1 MKKILS
7 IENLTLI
14 AIILSV
20 PFGIY
25 FKNLSI
31 NISLIGTIFLN
42 LLKLVI
48 VPLILS
54 SVLVSILGLNSL
66 TRIKEVGIKTLIYY
80 MSTTTIAVITGL
92 FIVNFFGF
100 ESNAEFSEK
109 EFSLDKEI
117 SLKDFILSLI
127 PSNPVESLAEGKVI
141 QIIIFSILIGMALLK
156 IAEDKRSVIFKF
168 FDGLNDGL
176 IVLTRWI
183 IYLTPLG
190 VFSIVSSLVAEKG
203 IDPILGLWKYAL
215 AVFTGL
221 LVHAIINL
229 GLIAYLVGR
238 FNPLDYFLKVREAI
252 IVAFSTASS
261 SATLPVSMEVAEEK
275 GEVKKKTA
283 GFVLPLGA
291 TINMDG
297 TALYEAVAVLFIASI
312 YGIELSLYQQ
322 IIVALTAT
330 LASIGAAGIPG
341 AGLVTMVM
349 VLNAVGLP
357 LEGIGVIL
365 AVDRFL
371 DMLRTSV
378 NVWGDLVGTK
388 VIDRFV
394 K

>member
-1 MKKILS
+1 MRKFLS

-14 AIILSV
+14 SIITAI
-20 PFGIY
+20 PFGI
-25 FKNLSI
+25 FAEDISKSLS
-31 NISLIGTIFLN
+31 LVGTIFLN
-42 LLKLVI
+42 LLKMVI

-54 SVLVSILGLNSL
+54 SVIVSILGLESIS
-66 TRIKEVGIKTLIYY
+66 RIKEIGIKTVIYY
-80 MSTTTIAVITGL
+80 FTTTTLAVTTGL
-92 FIVNFFGF
+92 IVVNFFRF
-100 ESNAEFSEK
+100 ENVKNFSDTSFSLEK
-109 EFSLDKEI
+109 EV
-117 SLKDFILSLI
+117 SLKDLIMSLI
-127 PSNPVESLAEGKVI
+127 PSNPVESLAEGKVL
-141 QIIIFSILIGMALLK
+141 QIIVFSILIGIALLK
-156 IAEDKRSVIFKF
+156 INKKKKETIFNF

-176 IVLTRWI
+176 IILTRWI

-190 VFSIVSSLVAEKG
+190 VFSIISSIVAEKG
-203 IDPILGLWKYAL
+203 VEPLLSLWKYAL
-215 AVFTGL
+215 AVCVGL
-221 LVHAIINL
+221 FIHAIINL
-229 GLIAYLVGR
+229 GLIAYLIGR
-238 FNPLDYFLKVREAI
+238 FNPFTYFLRIREAV

-275 GEVKKKTA
+275 GGVKKKTA

-341 AGLVTMVM
+341 AGLVTMVI

-357 LEGIGVIL
+357 LEGIGIIL
-365 AVDRFL
+365 AIDRFL

-388 VIDRFV
+388 LIDRFV

>member
-25 FKNLSI
+25 FKELSI
-31 NISLIGTIFLN
+31 NISFIGTIFLN

-92 FIVNFFGF
+92 LIVNFFGF

-109 EFSLDKEI
+109 GFSLDKEI

-221 LVHAIINL
+221 LVHAVINL

-238 FNPLDYFLKVREAI
+238 FNPLDYFLKIREAV

-275 GEVKKKTA
+275 GGVKKKTA

-312 YGIELSLYQQ
+312 YGIELGLYQQ

>member
-25 FKNLSI
+25 FKELSI

-92 FIVNFFGF
+92 LIVNFFGF
-100 ESNAEFSEK
+100 ESNAEFSGK

-221 LVHAIINL
+221 LVHAVINL

-238 FNPLDYFLKVREAI
+238 FNPLDYFLRIREAV

-275 GEVKKKTA
+275 GGVKKKTA

-312 YGIELSLYQQ
+312 YGIELGLYQQ

-388 VIDRFV
+388 VVDRFV

>member
-25 FKNLSI
+25 FKELST
-31 NISLIGTIFLN
+31 NMSFIGTIFLN

-92 FIVNFFGF
+92 LIVNFFGF

-183 IYLTPLG
+183 IYLTPIG

-221 LVHAIINL
+221 LVHAVINL

-238 FNPLDYFLKVREAI
+238 FNPLDYFLKIREAV

-261 SATLPVSMEVAEEK
+261 SATLPVSMEVAEDK
-275 GEVKKKTA
+275 GGVKKKTA

-312 YGIELSLYQQ
+312 YGIELGLYQQ

-365 AVDRFL
+365 AIDRFL

>member
-7 IENLTLI
+7 VENLTLI
-14 AIILSV
+14 AIILAV
-20 PFGIY
+20 PFGVFLKDIA
-25 FKNLSI
+25 LSF
-31 NISLIGTIFLN
+31 SLLGTIFLN
-42 LLKLVI
+42 LLKMVI

-54 SVLVSILGLNSL
+54 SVVVSVLGLESI
-66 TRIKEVGIKTLIYY
+66 TRIKEIGLKTVAYY
-80 MSTTTIAVITGL
+80 MTTTALAVITGL
-92 FIVNFFGF
+92 LIVNFFNF
-100 ESNAEFSEK
+100 ESNSQFSDASYT
-109 EFSLDKEI
+109 FDREI
-117 SLKDFILSLI
+117 GIKDLVMSLI
-127 PSNPVESLAEGKVI
+127 PSNPVQSLAEGKVL
-141 QIIIFSILIGMALLK
+141 QIIVFSLLIGIALLK
-156 IAEDKRSVIFKF
+156 VAEDKRSTIFKF

-176 IVLTRWI
+176 ITLTRWI
-183 IYLTPLG
+183 IYLTPIG

-203 IDPILGLWKYAL
+203 IEPLLGLWKYAL
-215 AVFTGL
+215 AVCVGL
-221 LVHAIINL
+221 LIHAVINL

-238 FNPLDYFLKVREAI
+238 FNPLPYFLKVREAV

-275 GEVKKKTA
+275 GKVKKKTA

-312 YGIELSLYQQ
+312 YGIELTLYQQ

-365 AVDRFL
+365 AIDRFL

-388 VIDRFV
+388 LIDRFV

>member
-1 MKKILS
+1 MKKFLS
-7 IENLTLI
+7 VENLTLI
-14 AIILSV
+14 AIILSI
-20 PFGIY
+20 PFGLY
-25 FKNLSI
+25 FKEISM
-31 NISLIGTIFLN
+31 NISLIGTLFLN

-66 TRIKEVGIKTLIYY
+66 SRIKEVGIKTLIYY
-80 MSTTTIAVITGL
+80 MSTTAIAVTTGL

-100 ESNAEFSEK
+100 ENNTNFSTGEFSPAQ
-109 EFSLDKEI
+109 EI
-117 SLKDFILSLI
+117 SLKEFILSLI
-127 PSNPVESLAEGKVI
+127 PSNPVKSLVEGKVI
-141 QIIIFSILIGMALLK
+141 QIIIFSILIGTALLK
-156 IAEDKRSVIFKF
+156 IAEDKRTVIFKF
-168 FDGLNDGL
+168 FDGINDGL

-183 IYLTPLG
+183 IFLTPLG

-203 IDPILGLWKYAL
+203 LDPILGLWKYAL
-215 AVFTGL
+215 AVCVGL
-221 LVHAIINL
+221 LIHGTVNL
-229 GLIAYLVGR
+229 GLIAYIVGR
-238 FNPLDYFLKVREAI
+238 FNPLNYFLKVREAV

-275 GEVKKKTA
+275 GGVKKKTA

-297 TALYEAVAVLFIASI
+297 TALYEAVAVLFIASL
-312 YGIELSLYQQ
+312 YGIELSFYQQ

>member
-7 IENLTLI
+7 IENLTFI
-14 AIILSV
+14 SIILSV

-25 FKNLSI
+25 FKEFSI

-54 SVLVSILGLNSL
+54 SVLVSILSLNSL
-66 TRIKEVGIKTLIYY
+66 ARIKEVGIKTLIYY
-80 MSTTTIAVITGL
+80 MSTTAIAVTTGL

-109 EFSLDKEI
+109 EFSLEKEI

-221 LVHAIINL
+221 LVHAVINL

-238 FNPLDYFLKVREAI
+238 FNPLDYFLKIREAV

-275 GEVKKKTA
+275 GGVKKKTA

>member
-1 MKKILS
+1 MKKLLS
-7 IENLTLI
+7 VENLTLI
-14 AIILSV
+14 AIILAV
-20 PFGIY
+20 PFGVFLKDIA
-25 FKNLSI
+25 LSF
-31 NISLIGTIFLN
+31 SLPGTVFLN
-42 LLKLVI
+42 LLKMVI

-54 SVLVSILGLNSL
+54 SVVVSVLGLESI
-66 TRIKEVGIKTLIYY
+66 TRIKEIGLKTVAYY
-80 MSTTTIAVITGL
+80 MTTTALAVITGL
-92 FIVNFFGF
+92 LIVNFFNF
-100 ESNAEFSEK
+100 ESNSQFSDTSYT
-109 EFSLDKEI
+109 FDREI
-117 SLKDFILSLI
+117 GIKDLVMSLI
-127 PSNPVESLAEGKVI
+127 PSNPVQSLAEGKVL
-141 QIIIFSILIGMALLK
+141 QIIVFSLLIGIALLK
-156 IAEDKRSVIFKF
+156 VTEDKRSTIFKF

-176 IVLTRWI
+176 ITLTRWI
-183 IYLTPLG
+183 IYLTPIG

-203 IDPILGLWKYAL
+203 IEPLLGLWKYAL
-215 AVFTGL
+215 AVCVGL
-221 LVHAIINL
+221 LIHAVINL

-238 FNPLDYFLKVREAI
+238 FNPLPYFLKVREAV

-275 GEVKKKTA
+275 GKVKKKTA

-312 YGIELSLYQQ
+312 YGIELTLYQQ

-365 AVDRFL
+365 AIDRFL
-371 DMLRTSV
+371 DMLRTSI

-388 VIDRFV
+388 LIDRFV

>member
-1 MKKILS
+1 MKKFLS
-7 IENLTLI
+7 VENLTLI
-14 AIILSV
+14 AIILSI
-20 PFGIY
+20 PFGLY
-25 FKNLSI
+25 FKEISM
-31 NISLIGTIFLN
+31 NISLIGTLFLN

-66 TRIKEVGIKTLIYY
+66 SRIKEVGIKTLIYY
-80 MSTTTIAVITGL
+80 MSTTAIAVTTGL

-100 ESNAEFSEK
+100 ENNTNFSTGEFSPAQ
-109 EFSLDKEI
+109 EI
-117 SLKDFILSLI
+117 SLKEFILSLI
-127 PSNPVESLAEGKVI
+127 PSNPVKSLVEGKVI
-141 QIIIFSILIGMALLK
+141 QIIIFSILIGTALLK
-156 IAEDKRSVIFKF
+156 IAEDKRTVIFKF
-168 FDGLNDGL
+168 FDGINDGL

-183 IYLTPLG
+183 IFLTPLG

-203 IDPILGLWKYAL
+203 LDPILGLWKYAL
-215 AVFTGL
+215 AVCVGL
-221 LVHAIINL
+221 LIHGTVNL
-229 GLIAYLVGR
+229 GLIAYIVGR
-238 FNPLDYFLKVREAI
+238 FNPLNYFLKVREAV

-261 SATLPVSMEVAEEK
+261 SATLPVSM
-275 GEVKKKTA
+275 
-283 GFVLPLGA
+283 
-291 TINMDG
+291 
-297 TALYEAVAVLFIASI
+297 YEAVAVLFIASL
-312 YGIELSLYQQ
+312 YGIELSFYQQ